1 MKYRLICFSINRLLP
16 LEKKKI
22 NHRHERNLRVLLEIK
37 RTSEGSMDNPN
48 ETIVNFTNHILSP
61 GELDVLKFGLRYGL
75 TTRPNKFQ
83 IIAVVEDVW
92 SQVSRLNAFKDGKR
106 VQDKMKN
113 SLRSFIYNYIDLDLK
128 EFKLGRKKIDILNTL
143 TDKFAILKPDK
154 RNDIV
159 LINRQDCVISVKSLF
174 SHSNKFSILPSKTH

>member
-1 MKYRLICFSINRLLP
+1 M
-16 LEKKKI
+16 
-22 NHRHERNLRVLLEIK
+22 
-37 RTSEGSMDNPN
+37 
-48 ETIVNFTNHILSP
+48 
-61 GELDVLKFGLRYGL
+61 
-75 TTRPNKFQ
+75 
-83 IIAVVEDVW
+83 AVVEDVW

-113 SLRSFIYNYIDLDLK
+113 SLRSFIYDYIDLDLK
-128 EFKLGRKKIDILNTL
+128 EFRLGRKKIDILNTL

-174 SHSNKFSILPSKTH
+174 AHSNKFSILPTDTKQTR